1 MAVSTVLRS
10 GLSTFDKFQRTSAGA
25 SSTPGLFVAAGNS
38 SIVTSP
44 DGITWTTRTSG
55 GSGIGLVDRDPIS
68 GTWSTFTNNGS
79 APGGGNWFSADG
91 STWTQQFSPPN
102 QRSGRNGL
110 FTEDR
115 QFVDFDTSNR
125 WQRIGNV
132 QLFGGA
138 SGSAVVGDKGSA
150 FRNRYIYSANFG
162 GDVFTSVNGGASWLI
177 DDGSITNA
185 TQVWATDT
193 QFLVSNS
200 TAILSSANGGTFTSR
215 ATAGFTVSG
224 FRRANGL
231 IFAYNFGSA
240 STAVMTSPDGIT
252 WTTRTIPNMIVRDIS
267 YGAGNWVLVGYNS
280 GGSAGA
286 IATSPDGITWTA
298 RTTTASGLE
307 GVLFA

>member
-1 MAVSTVLRS
+1 MAVSTVVRS
-10 GLSTFDKFQRTSAGA
+10 SLSTFDKFQRTSAGA
-25 SSTPGLFVAAGNS
+25 SSTPGLFVTAGGGSIATS
-38 SIVTSP
+38 S

-55 GSGIGLVDRDPIS
+55 GASIGLVDRDAIS
-68 GTWSTFTNNGS
+68 GTWSTFTNNNS
-79 APGGGNWFSADG
+79 APGGGNWFSTDG
-91 STWTQQFSPPN
+91 TTWTQQFSPPN
-102 QRSGRNGL
+102 QRTGRSGY

-138 SGSAVVGDKGSA
+138 SGSAVVFDKGGA

-200 TAILSSANGGTFTSR
+200 SQILSSANGGTFTSR
-215 ATAGFTVSG
+215 ATAGFTVNG

-231 IFAYNFGSA
+231 IFAYSGGA
-240 STAVMTSPDGIT
+240 STSIMTSPDGIT
-252 WTTRTIPNMIVRDIS
+252 WTTRTIPNMTVRDVVF
-267 YGAGNWVLVGYNS
+267 GAGNWVLVGYNAA
-280 GGSAGA
+280 GSAGA
-286 IATSPDGITWTA
+286 IATSSDGITWTA
-298 RTTTASGLE
+298 RTITSSPLE
-307 GVLFA
+307 SVLFA